1 MSKLKLPIIIVL
13 VLAALGG
20 GLFFSGVVGGKTDG
34 PAKKHVIE
42 PTTLG
47 QDFVVKL
54 ADTEGDH
61 YLAFNVAL
69 QLEPMDEEHWTAFSG
84 AGGGGHGGAAEAP
97 GPAKVATYPKFYD
110 AVIETAGTFSA
121 TDLNTE
127 GGKTRLKERL
137 LARFAEI
144 AETDA
149 AEAKAGAASE
159 DPTHVGPPYHV
170 MDV

>member
-1 MSKLKLPIIIVL
+1 VTLLADGGQGWIIR
-13 VLAALGG
+13 
-20 GLFFSGVVGGKTDG
+20 
-34 PAKKHVIE
+34 
-42 PTTLG
+42 
-47 QDFVVKL
+47 L
-54 ADTEGDH
+54 ADTDGDH
-61 YLAFNVAL
+61 HVAINRAL
-69 QLEPMDEEHWTAFSG
+69 QLEPMDEEHWTAFTG

-110 AVIETAGTFSA
+110 AVLETTSTFTS
-121 TDLNTE
+121 TE
-127 GGKTRLKERL
+127 LSTEVGKTKLKEQL

-170 MDV
+170 LDVFFTKYVVN